1 MGLRRRLRGG
11 AEVSWGAAN
20 GGKEGGPRVLLRDLG
35 EGAGAR
41 AFRVGSGLEGALCA
55 GVVGLGRDY
64 MHGKTCSVDLDAR
77 GAQRLDVIA
86 EEAMEDCSA

>member
-1 MGLRRRLRGG
+1 MDLSELCMLGWCVWVAVAGRG
-11 AEVSWGAAN
+11 
-20 GGKEGGPRVLLRDLG
+20 
-35 EGAGAR
+35 
-41 AFRVGSGLEGALCA
+41 
-55 GVVGLGRDY
+55 Y